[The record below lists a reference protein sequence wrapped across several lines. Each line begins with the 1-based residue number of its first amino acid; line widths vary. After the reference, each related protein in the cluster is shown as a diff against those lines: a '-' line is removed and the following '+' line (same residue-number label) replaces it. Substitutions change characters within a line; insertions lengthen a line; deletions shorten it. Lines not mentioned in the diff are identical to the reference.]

1 MTTPPPNGAGRSPG
15 LPSLDRLP
23 GLRGLTVTSEPA
35 PIFAD
40 TVRRSMPRTA
50 ASARTAPRPADLSD
64 IDWALVYRIRYTVAE
79 RLANA
84 AGPLV
89 DEATRLQIGRDMI
102 PDIVKEHSDNAVL
115 AGDRENQITNR
126 DFERYRRAV
135 DSAIFGYGRWQSLM
149 DDPEVENIEIR
160 GHDQVFMVYADRII
174 PVAPVADSNAELLEQ
189 LQFIATYSKTPKPFS
204 EAHPEMTLN
213 LEDRF
218 RLHAEAYSIVDRPTI
233 VIRQHTFAGVTLE
246 RLCELGMF
254 PPQLVGFLAAAI
266 RARQSIVISGNQGVG
281 KTTFLRALAMA
292 MDPLE
297 AVGVIETDAEL
308 FLHKLPGRGRTVNY
322 VARGASG
329 EGVGA
334 DGQPLGQFSVQRH
347 LTASLRQ
354 NLSRIIVGEVRDAEA
369 AAMFQAM
376 QSGAGSL
383 STIHA
388 QHAEATIERLVTA
401 AALGGVMTQ
410 VDAYRQIAVN
420 INLIVHLG
428 AVDER
433 SQGGKYR
440 RFVNEITE
448 VDGFADTADG
458 TSFMPATNPIYHVT
472 DPTRPLDLT
481 MSAHMKSALAAQGW
495 KP

>member
-1 MTTPPPNGAGRSPG
+1 MTAAPPNGSGRSPA
-15 LPSLDRLP
+15 LPRLDRLP
-23 GLRGLTVTSEPA
+23 GLKGFTVTSEPA
-35 PIFAD
+35 PIFAQ
-40 TVRRSMPRTA
+40 TVRPTA
-50 ASARTAPRPADLSD
+50 LPKAVPARTAPRPADLTD

-89 DEATRLQIGRDMI
+89 DEATRLQIGRGMI

-115 AGDRENQITNR
+115 AGDRDNQIPNR

-160 GHDQVFMVYADRII
+160 GHDQVFMVYADRIVQ
-174 PVAPVADSNAELLEQ
+174 VAPVADSDAELLEQ
-189 LQFIATYSKTPKPFS
+189 LQFITTYSKTPKPFS
-204 EAHPEMTLN
+204 EAHPEITLN

-218 RLHAEAYSIVDRPTI
+218 RLHAVGYSVIDRPSI
-233 VIRQHTFAGVTLE
+233 VIRQHTFAGVPLE
-246 RLCELGMF
+246 RLRELGMF
-254 PPQLVGFLAAAI
+254 PPHLVGFLAAAI
-266 RARQSIVISGNQGVG
+266 QARQSIVISGNQGVG

-433 SQGGKYR
+433 SQGGTYR

-448 VDGFADTADG
+448 IDGFADTADG

-472 DPTRPLDLT
+472 DPQRPLDLT
-481 MSAHMKSALAAQGW
+481 MSAHMKSDLTAHGW